1 MNVPNSFL
9 LQSGKVDFI
18 QIMGITLAESEMA
31 KQTSS
36 QALALKLIDITG
48 GLITDTVRSCI
59 I

>member
-1 MNVPNSFL
+1 MGVGDNEF
-9 LQSGKVDFI
+9 FRRC
-18 QIMGITLAESEMA
+18 MGITLAESEMA

-48 GLITDTVRSCI
+48 GLITDKERSCI